1 MKKKET
7 LFLKSLILLIAIAVV
22 TFLIFLTIPL
32 KDELSQPYEERDY
45 LPIFTVLYFSAVPF
59 LYGLYQSFKL
69 LTLIDKNKAFSKL
82 AISSL
87 NRIKFSS
94 LGISAIFTIDLPFIF
109 KIADADDAPGLMLF
123 ALIIIFA
130 TFIVATFAAV
140 LQKLLQNALEIKS
153 ENELTV

>member
-7 LFLKSLILLIAIAVV
+7 LFLKSVILLIVIAVV

-32 KDELSQPYEERDY
+32 RDELSQSYVERDY
-45 LPIFTVLYFSAVPF
+45 LPIFSVLYFSAVPF
-59 LYGLYQSFKL
+59 LNGLYQSFRL
-69 LTLIDKNKAFSKL
+69 LTFIDRNKAFSTL

-87 NRIKFSS
+87 KIIKLSS
-94 LGISAIFTIDLPFIF
+94 LAISTIFTIHLPFIF
-109 KIADADDAPGLMLF
+109 KIADMDDAPGLMLI

-130 TFIVATFAAV
+130 TFVVATFAAV
-140 LQKLLQNALEIKS
+140 LQKILQNAVEIKS

>member
-7 LFLKSLILLIAIAVV
+7 LFLKSVILLITLAVV
-22 TFLIFLTIPL
+22 TFLVFLTIPFRN
-32 KDELSQPYEERDY
+32 ELSQPYEERDY
-45 LPIFTVLYFSAVPF
+45 LPIFSVIYFSSMPF

-69 LTLIDKNKAFSKL
+69 LTFIDRNKAFSKL

-87 NRIKFSS
+87 NRIKLSS
-94 LGISAIFTIDLPFIF
+94 LTISAIFTIHLPFIF
-109 KIADADDAPGLMLF
+109 KIADMDDAPGLMLI

-130 TFIVATFAAV
+130 TFVVAIFAAV
-140 LQKLLQNALEIKS
+140 LQKLLQNAIDIKS

>member
-109 KIADADDAPGLMLF
+109 KIADADDAPVLMLF